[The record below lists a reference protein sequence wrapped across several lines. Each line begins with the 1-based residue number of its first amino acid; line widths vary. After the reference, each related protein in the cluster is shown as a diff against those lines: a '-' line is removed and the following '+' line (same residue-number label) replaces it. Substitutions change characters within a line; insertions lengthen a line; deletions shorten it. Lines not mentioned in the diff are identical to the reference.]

1 MKKLALI
8 LVLAMAM
15 PAMAAVTFS
24 GDGAEGKLTISYT
37 ADPGDMPRG
46 VALRV
51 SLSDGA
57 TAGPADVES
66 VMAEFNT
73 NIDFAASNPGNFQVG
88 DGHPLADPAAAG
100 AITEAVSEFSISMGV
115 LDEAG
120 NQAPAPDG
128 GPHVLIVINIGEAC
142 TATVCA
148 DTLRGPPSGVVG
160 SVLESNLED
169 ACIEVP
175 IEVDSDCLCL
185 PNAGEKTLCEQ
196 YEDAGY
202 DMACWCTEFHCD
214 GDAAGDKHILGY
226 RIYTTDLNKIIDS
239 WRAKMGDANLDPCA
253 DVGHDKHILGYL
265 VYTTDLNI
273 LVANWRKKDAD
284 LPGDCPR

>member
-1 MKKLALI
+1 MRKLALV

-24 GDGAEGKLTISYT
+24 ADGTGGKLTISYT

-51 SLSDGA
+51 SLSDDA
-57 TAGPADVES
+57 TAGPDDVEA

-73 NIDFAASNPGNFQVG
+73 NIDFAASNPGNFNIG

-128 GPHVLIVINIGEAC
+128 GPHELIVINIGASC
-142 TATVCA
+142 TATICA
-148 DTLRGPPSGVVG
+148 DTLRGPDSGVVG
-160 SVLESNLED
+160 SVLESNLQD
-169 ACIEVP
+169 GCIEVEIVGVEP
-175 IEVDSDCLCL
+175 
-185 PNAGEKTLCEQ
+185 T
-196 YEDAGY
+196 
-202 DMACWCTEFHCD
+202 CD
-214 GDAAGDKHILGY
+214 GDF
-226 RIYTTDLNKIIDS
+226 
-239 WRAKMGDANLDPCA
+239 DASGFVTLD
-253 DVGHDKHILGYL
+253 DVLLQVNY
-265 VYTTDLNI
+265 Y
-273 LVANWRKKDAD
+273 VANKDFLGRAPLD
-284 LPGDCPR
+284 GPGYIAGFDTIPGDGYVLLDDVLLMVNYYLANKDFLGRIVCPGPGF